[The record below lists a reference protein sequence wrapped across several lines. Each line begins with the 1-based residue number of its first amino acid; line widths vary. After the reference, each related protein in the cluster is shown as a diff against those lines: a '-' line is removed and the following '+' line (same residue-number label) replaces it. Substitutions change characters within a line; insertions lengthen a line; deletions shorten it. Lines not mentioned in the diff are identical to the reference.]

1 MRSNLRWH
9 PGVPVEAT
17 TEEATEEEE
26 EEEGGEVENEVEGGE
41 DKEVEGGKANEV
53 DAGEENEAD
62 VGKAKARNREPSPTA
77 QCITQGIESFNT
89 LLTSAQRAK
98 AHHRPKNRLG
108 FKGKSRRRKDQAR
121 RKPARDSTGVK
132 LTSTPTSRALQKLMR
147 SQGPQAQLRERRRP
161 SM

>member
-77 QCITQGIESFNT
+77 QCITQVNKHANFESV
-89 LLTSAQRAK
+89 AK
-98 AHHRPKNRLG
+98 ADEEPR
-108 FKGKSRRRKDQAR
+108 
-121 RKPARDSTGVK
+121 
-132 LTSTPTSRALQKLMR
+132 TSGTATRAPPSIYLKATPNYT
-147 SQGPQAQLRERRRP
+147 
-161 SM
+161 